1 MKNKKK
7 GILGKELRN
16 ATLQWQRGMQLLN
29 SDGNIDSGS
38 LGYQYAIQTT
48 TFIRERVVEQ
58 KFYQVPIADFISVDV
73 GVGAWMEDIKT
84 NLVYDIAGD
93 FESGITSVASG
104 PSQLATVDVATS
116 PKNAKVITWA
126 KGYQYAVPEVAK
138 ALASN
143 NWDVVSGKMS
153 ALKKNW
159 DLGLQKI
166 AFLGLQQDLT
176 NVPGLLTSPDVTV
189 NTSVIPQN
197 ISAMSSTQFQTLV
210 SAILAAYAANA
221 NYTAMPNVFAM
232 PLSDYLGLGTAASS
246 SFPVIDMVT
255 YLENFFKKL
264 TGEKD
269 FKILPLAY
277 GQLAQNAGY
286 INGATGKNRY
296 CLYRKDPETLKMD
309 IPVDFTLNPAGTSN
323 NFNWQGVG
331 AGQFTGA
338 IFYRPAE
345 AIYFDHA

>member
-1 MKNKKK
+1 MKTKQK

-16 ATLQWQRGMQLLN
+16 ASLRWQPNMKLLN
-29 SDGNIDSGS
+29 SDGNIDSSS
-38 LGYQYAIQTT
+38 LGYNYTIQTT

-58 KFYQVPIADFISVDV
+58 KFYQVPIADFVPVDV

-104 PSQLATVDVATS
+104 PSQLATVDVATA

-176 NVPGLLTSPDVTV
+176 NVPGLLTSPEVTV
-189 NTSVIPQN
+189 NTAVITQA
-197 ISAMSSTQFQTLV
+197 ISSMNSTQFQALV
-210 SAILAAYAANA
+210 ASILAAYAANA

-232 PLSDYLGLGTAASS
+232 PLADFLGLGTAAASG
-246 SFPVIDMVT
+246 FPIVDMVT
-255 YLENFFKKL
+255 YLENMFKKI

-277 GQLAQNAGY
+277 GQAAQNAGY
-286 INGATGKNRY
+286 INGSSGKNRY

-323 NFNWQGVG
+323 NFNWQGVA

-345 AIYFDHA
+345 AIYFQY